1 MNNFI
6 LSQKNK
12 LLKNIEMLDELSIN
26 INKIDIQDKQ
36 NFVNKLIGYGHN
48 IDIISD
54 NTIDLL
60 KDIGNNKCNLSDE
73 TSKMLEDDE
82 EVLNFINDIKPF
94 LVYHFYNRKSLMT
107 GRSSWSS

>member
-6 LSQKNK
+6 LNQKNK
-12 LLKNIEMLDELSIN
+12 LLKNIEMLDELLIN
-26 INKIDIQDKQ
+26 INKIDIQDKE

-60 KDIGNNKCNLSDE
+60 KDIGNNKCKLSDE
-73 TSKMLEDDE
+73 TSKMIADDDD
-82 EVLNFINDIKPF
+82 VINFINEIKPF
-94 LVYHFYNRKSLMT
+94 LVYHFYNRKALMT
-107 GRSSWSS
+107 GWSSWSS